1 MQHISSCLTY
11 LNFYMPW
18 HSFSITAYVFL
29 MICGKSKLSVRNV
42 LLETITGRWLSKN
55 EAGGEEKT
63 VRVKVRQIHI

>member
-18 HSFSITAYVFL
+18 HSFSITAYVCL
-29 MICGKSKLSVRNV
+29 TICGKSQLSVGNV
-42 LLETITGRWLSKN
+42 LLETITGGWLSKN

-63 VRVKVRQIHI
+63 VRVKVRQIYI